1 MNAESLLAELKQ
13 VGVDL
18 TASGDDLVVNAPA
31 GIITEE
37 WREKLITSK
46 QDLLAL
52 LVPQEDKD
60 PLLNGDRDIESE
72 HSPSTDEPP
81 CWVLET
87 EDVYDRVQRAGVNI
101 WLDAAGTLRID
112 KTAPEEIKQMVRGH
126 KQDLIDF
133 FAWSEAKAKKLNRIF
148 EEQGATGTR
157 STITG
162 ATVRHGAVK
171 RWLEE
176 EYPVIRGAAKQ
187 EKALI
192 YWADGMGVRS
202 DHQAGRSYA
211 PQGQT
216 PAIPGTGQRFG
227 CNVVSAL
234 TNRGHLSFMVFKKG
248 FTASVFL
255 QFLRRLARQ
264 ARRKVFVI
272 VDKHPVHRSKKVQ
285 AWLAQNATRIRL
297 FFLPGYSPE
306 LNPDEMVNQDVKTN
320 AVGRKRARNRAQLM
334 AHVRRHLD
342 RRRADPGMVRR
353 YFHEPSVRYAAL

>member
-18 TASGDDLVVNAPA
+18 TAAGDDLVVNAPA

-171 RWLEE
+171 RWLKSKANKSSTEPSPTEE
-176 EYPVIRGAAKQ
+176 TGHARHVGVETAETG
-187 EKALI
+187 
-192 YWADGMGVRS
+192 WAHTVLGSVGVRLMELDGVFTVGIWS
-202 DHQAGRSYA
+202 DLDSAKLRA
-211 PQGQT
+211 AL
-216 PAIPGTGQRFG
+216 AIFG
-227 CNVVSAL
+227 SDTAL
-234 TNRGHLSFMVFKKG
+234 VRYLDGVGIPDRYK
-248 FTASVFL
+248 
-255 QFLRRLARQ
+255 LRR
-264 ARRKVFVI
+264 V
-272 VDKHPVHRSKKVQ
+272 
-285 AWLAQNATRIRL
+285 
-297 FFLPGYSPE
+297 PG
-306 LNPDEMVNQDVKTN
+306 K
-320 AVGRKRARNRAQLM
+320 
-334 AHVRRHLD
+334 
-342 RRRADPGMVRR
+342 
-353 YFHEPSVRYAAL
+353 SVPLEVLAALERNSLEPWVVRDRMLAAVNEVDVPPESDLKPCFETEKGA